1 MENLAKALSKMQSQL
16 EGAKKKSKNPYYKSD
31 YADLE
36 SVWEAI
42 RKPLTDNG
50 LSVVQFPVNE
60 EDKIG
65 VETTI
70 LHESGESLTK
80 SFYMRPVKNDPQAVG
95 SLITYFRRYSLS
107 AVCGIAPI
115 DDDGEAA
122 MPRGEKY
129 KDKRSKTKAEME
141 KEKQKKLSLEI
152 IDRVNRLT
160 KGQTKAQI
168 KDFCNTHICQGI
180 VTLQDLPS
188 LPIEQLEDIATHLKQ
203 MEEE

>member
-168 KDFCNTHICQGI
+168 KEFCNTHICQGI
-180 VTLQDLPS
+180 VTLQDLPN
-188 LPIEQLEDIATHLKQ
+188 LPMEQLEDIATHLKQ